1 MPARYQKEAA
11 QASGD
16 LATAESLCY
25 LRGTLRGAEGAG
37 SMSAVQEVTDT
48 NFENEVINSDL
59 PVLIDFWAPWCAP
72 CRAIGPVV
80 DELSR
85 DYSGKLKVVK
95 MNVDDNP
102 LTPSRFGVR
111 SIPNLLIFKNG
122 QVKDQI
128 VGAVPKQVFEQAI
141 RKVV

>member
-1 MPARYQKEAA
+1 MGPPRWAILKTYSRRQPEGRDERYRS
-11 QASGD
+11 SGAILVALLPGED
-16 LATAESLCY
+16 CGRLLFSADVS
-25 LRGTLRGAEGAG
+25 GPEGAR
-37 SMSAVQEVTDT
+37 SMSAVQEITDA
-48 NFENEVINSDL
+48 NFETEVINSDL

-85 DYSGKLKVVK
+85 EFTGKLKVVK

-111 SIPNLLIFKNG
+111 SIPNLLIF
-122 QVKDQI
+122 
-128 VGAVPKQVFEQAI
+128 
-141 RKVV
+141 